1 MKKKSSLCMS
11 KEKIDG
17 IDENPVAKSLYAV
30 YDWWGVYTAA
40 FSSVPHFPLWILC
53 ALVLLARLFSD

>member
-11 KEKIDG
+11 KKKIDG

-30 YDWWGVYTAA
+30 YD
-40 FSSVPHFPLWILC
+40 
-53 ALVLLARLFSD
+53 